1 MKVFVTGVGGQLGH
15 DVVNELNW
23 RGYGHLGSDIVDSD
37 AADYVKL
44 DITDGDAVMD
54 IISEYKPDV
63 IVHCAAWTAVDAA
76 EDEDKKATV
85 HAVNVEGTSNI
96 AKAAKAVDAKMVYI
110 STDYVFGAEAFD
122 TPIAESTWPAP
133 LGVYG
138 RTKLLGE
145 RLIEE
150 SGCDYVIIRTSW
162 LYSTYGKNFVKTIL
176 RLAAER
182 DELRV
187 VNDQIGSP
195 TYAKDLA
202 RVIVQICE
210 REGFESGVY
219 HYSNRGEISWCDF
232 ARAIIEVGGAECR
245 VVPCTTAEYG
255 AKAPRPAYSVL
266 DTSKIRSC
274 LGCEI
279 SDWRVALTECIN
291 QML

>member
-1 MKVFVTGVGGQLGH
+1 MRVLVTGANGQLGS
-15 DVVNELNW
+15 EL
-23 RGYGHLGSDIVDSD
+23 GGIAS
-37 AADYVKL
+37 ADYLFTDIAEL
-44 DITDGDAVMD
+44 DITNEDAVIAFVERNEID
-54 IISEYKPDV
+54 TIIN
-63 IVHCAAWTAVDAA
+63 CAAYTNVDRAEEEPEVAERVNTTAVALLA
-76 EDEDKKATV
+76 RVARRYKARLI
-85 HAVNVEGTSNI
+85 H
-96 AKAAKAVDAKMVYI
+96 I
-110 STDYVFGAEAFD
+110 STDYVFGGERFSA
-122 TPIAESTWPAP
+122 PIAESAAPAP

-150 SGCDYVIIRTSW
+150 SGCDYIIIRTSW

-195 TYAKDLA
+195 TYARDLA

-210 REGFESGVY
+210 RRGFEPGVY

-232 ARAIIEVGGAECR
+232 ARTIVEIGGMECCIK
-245 VVPCTTAEYG
+245 PCTTAEYG

-266 DTSKIRSC
+266 DTSKIRAC

-279 SDWRVALTECIN
+279 SDWRVSLAECIN

>member
-1 MKVFVTGVGGQLGH
+1 MRVLVTGANGQLGS
-15 DVVNELNW
+15 EL
-23 RGYGHLGSDIVDSD
+23 GGIAS
-37 AADYVKL
+37 ADYLFTDIAEL
-44 DITDGDAVMD
+44 DITNEDAVIAFVERNEID
-54 IISEYKPDV
+54 TIIN
-63 IVHCAAWTAVDAA
+63 CAAYTNVDRAEMEPAVAECVNTTAVALLA
-76 EDEDKKATV
+76 RVARRYKARLI
-85 HAVNVEGTSNI
+85 H
-96 AKAAKAVDAKMVYI
+96 I
-110 STDYVFGAEAFD
+110 STDYVFGGERFSA
-122 TPIAESTWPAP
+122 PIAESAAPAP

-150 SGCDYVIIRTSW
+150 SGCDYIIIRTSW

-195 TYAKDLA
+195 TYARDLA

-210 REGFESGVY
+210 QKGFESGIY

-232 ARAIIEVGGAECR
+232 ARAIMEISGAECR

-266 DTSKIRSC
+266 DTSKIRAC

-279 SDWRVALTECIN
+279 SDWRVSLAECIN

>member
-1 MKVFVTGVGGQLGH
+1 MVTGANGQLGS
-15 DVVNELNW
+15 EL
-23 RGYGHLGSDIVDSD
+23 RLVAS
-37 AADYVKL
+37 ADYLFTDIAEL
-44 DITDGDAVMD
+44 DISNEDAVIAFVERNKID
-54 IISEYKPDV
+54 TIIN
-63 IVHCAAWTAVDAA
+63 CAAYTNVDRAEEEPEIAERVNTTAVALLA
-76 EDEDKKATV
+76 RVARRYNARLI
-85 HAVNVEGTSNI
+85 H
-96 AKAAKAVDAKMVYI
+96 I
-110 STDYVFGAEAFD
+110 STDYIFGAEAFD

-145 RLIEE
+145 RAIEE

-202 RVIVQICE
+202 SVIVQICE

-232 ARAIIEVGGAECR
+232 AQAIVEIGGAKCR
-245 VVPCTTAEYG
+245 VTPCTTAEYG

-266 DTSKIRSC
+266 DTSKICKALRC
-274 LGCEI
+274 DI
-279 SDWRVALTECIN
+279 PDWRDSLAECIKS
-291 QML
+291 M

>member
-1 MKVFVTGVGGQLGH
+1 MRVLVTGANGQLGS
-15 DVVNELNW
+15 EL
-23 RGYGHLGSDIVDSD
+23 RVIAS
-37 AADYVKL
+37 ADYLFTDVAEL
-44 DITDGDAVMD
+44 DITNEDAVIAFVERNGID
-54 IISEYKPDV
+54 TIIN
-63 IVHCAAWTAVDAA
+63 CAAYTNVDRAEEEPAIAESVNTTAV
-76 EDEDKKATV
+76 
-85 HAVNVEGTSNI
+85 AVLARV
-96 AKAAKAVDAKMVYI
+96 AKQHNARLIHI
-110 STDYVFGAEAFD
+110 STDYVFGGESYE
-122 TPIAESTWPAP
+122 TPIKESAVPAP

-150 SGCDYVIIRTSW
+150 SGCDYIIIRTSW

-195 TYAKDLA
+195 TYARDLA

-210 REGFESGVY
+210 RRGFEPGVY

-232 ARAIIEVGGAECR
+232 ARAIMEISGAECR

-266 DTSKIRSC
+266 DTSKIRAC

-279 SDWRVALTECIN
+279 SDWRVSLAECIN

>member
-1 MKVFVTGVGGQLGH
+1 MRVLVTGANGQLGS
-15 DVVNELNW
+15 EL
-23 RGYGHLGSDIVDSD
+23 RDIAS
-37 AADYVKL
+37 ADYLFTDIEEL
-44 DITDGDAVMD
+44 DISNEGAVTEIVERNGID
-54 IISEYKPDV
+54 TIIN
-63 IVHCAAWTAVDAA
+63 CAAYTNVDRAEEEPAVAESVNTTAV
-76 EDEDKKATV
+76 
-85 HAVNVEGTSNI
+85 AVLARV
-96 AKAAKAVDAKMVYI
+96 AKRHNARLIHI
-110 STDYVFGAEAFD
+110 STDYVFGGDSFD
-122 TPIAESTWPAP
+122 APIKESATPAP

-138 RTKLLGE
+138 RTKFAGE
-145 RLIEE
+145 MAIVE
-150 SGCDYVIIRTSW
+150 SGCDYIIIRTSW
-162 LYSTYGKNFVKTIL
+162 LYSTHGKNFVKTIL
-176 RLAAER
+176 RLAVER

>member
-1 MKVFVTGVGGQLGH
+1 MRVLVTGANGQLGS
-15 DVVNELNW
+15 EL
-23 RGYGHLGSDIVDSD
+23 RVIAS
-37 AADYVKL
+37 ADYLFTDVAEL
-44 DITDGDAVMD
+44 DITNEDAVIAFVERNGID
-54 IISEYKPDV
+54 TIIN
-63 IVHCAAWTAVDAA
+63 CAAYTNVDRAEEEPAVAESVNTTAV
-76 EDEDKKATV
+76 
-85 HAVNVEGTSNI
+85 AVLARV
-96 AKAAKAVDAKMVYI
+96 AKRHNARLIHI
-110 STDYVFGAEAFD
+110 STDYVFGGDSFD
-122 TPIAESTWPAP
+122 APIKESATPAP

-138 RTKLLGE
+138 RTKFAGE
-145 RLIEE
+145 MAIVE
-150 SGCDYVIIRTSW
+150 SGCDYIIIRTSW

-176 RLAAER
+176 RLAVER

>member
-1 MKVFVTGVGGQLGH
+1 MRVLVTGANGQLGS
-15 DVVNELNW
+15 EL
-23 RGYGHLGSDIVDSD
+23 RGIAS
-37 AADYVKL
+37 ADYLFTDIAEL
-44 DITDGDAVMD
+44 DISNEDAVIAFVERNEID
-54 IISEYKPDV
+54 TIIN
-63 IVHCAAWTAVDAA
+63 CAAYTNVDRAEEEPEVAKSVNTTAVALLA
-76 EDEDKKATV
+76 RVARRYNARLI
-85 HAVNVEGTSNI
+85 H
-96 AKAAKAVDAKMVYI
+96 I
-110 STDYVFGAEAFD
+110 STDYVFGAEVFD

-150 SGCDYVIIRTSW
+150 SGCDYIIIRTSW

-195 TYAKDLA
+195 TYARDLA

-210 REGFESGVY
+210 QKGFESGVY
-219 HYSNRGEISWCDF
+219 HYSNRGEISWYDF
-232 ARAIIEVGGAECR
+232 ARAIVEIGGMDCR
-245 VVPCTTAEYG
+245 IKPCTTAEYG

-266 DTSKIRSC
+266 DASKICNALR
-274 LGCEI
+274 CEI
-279 SDWRVALTECIN
+279 SDWRVSLAECIN
-291 QML
+291 KM

>member
-1 MKVFVTGVGGQLGH
+1 MRVLVTGANGQLGS
-15 DVVNELNW
+15 EL
-23 RGYGHLGSDIVDSD
+23 RVIAS
-37 AADYVKL
+37 ADYLFTDVAEL
-44 DITDGDAVMD
+44 DITNEDAVIAFVERNKID
-54 IISEYKPDV
+54 TIIN
-63 IVHCAAWTAVDAA
+63 CAAYTNVDRAEEEPAVAERVNTTAVALLA
-76 EDEDKKATV
+76 RVARRYKARLI
-85 HAVNVEGTSNI
+85 H
-96 AKAAKAVDAKMVYI
+96 I
-110 STDYVFGAEAFD
+110 STDYVFGGESYE
-122 TPIAESTWPAP
+122 TPIKESATPAP

-150 SGCDYVIIRTSW
+150 SGCDYIIIRTSW

-210 REGFESGVY
+210 RRGFESGVY

-232 ARAIIEVGGAECR
+232 ARAIMEISGAECR

-266 DTSKIRSC
+266 DTSKIRAC

-279 SDWRVALTECIN
+279 SDWRVSLAECIN

>member
-1 MKVFVTGVGGQLGH
+1 MRVLVTGANGQLGS
-15 DVVNELNW
+15 EL
-23 RGYGHLGSDIVDSD
+23 RDIAS
-37 AADYVKL
+37 ADYLFTDIEEL
-44 DITDGDAVMD
+44 DISNEDAVTEIVERNGID
-54 IISEYKPDV
+54 TIIN
-63 IVHCAAWTAVDAA
+63 CAAYTNVDRAEEEPAVAESVNTTAV
-76 EDEDKKATV
+76 
-85 HAVNVEGTSNI
+85 AVLARV
-96 AKAAKAVDAKMVYI
+96 AKRHNARLIHI
-110 STDYVFGAEAFD
+110 STDYVFGGDSFD
-122 TPIAESTWPAP
+122 APIKESATPAP

-138 RTKLLGE
+138 RTKFAGE
-145 RLIEE
+145 MAIVE
-150 SGCDYVIIRTSW
+150 SGCDYIIIRTSW

-176 RLAAER
+176 RLAVER

>member
-1 MKVFVTGVGGQLGH
+1 MRVLVTGANGQLGS
-15 DVVNELNW
+15 EL
-23 RGYGHLGSDIVDSD
+23 RLVAS
-37 AADYVKL
+37 ADYLFTDIEEL
-44 DITDGDAVMD
+44 DISNEGAVTEIVERNGID
-54 IISEYKPDV
+54 TIIN
-63 IVHCAAWTAVDAA
+63 CAAYTNVDGAEEEPAVAESVNTTAV
-76 EDEDKKATV
+76 
-85 HAVNVEGTSNI
+85 AVLARV
-96 AKAAKAVDAKMVYI
+96 AKRHNARLIHI
-110 STDYVFGAEAFD
+110 STDYVFGGDSFD
-122 TPIAESTWPAP
+122 APIKESATPAP

-138 RTKLLGE
+138 RTKFAGE
-145 RLIEE
+145 MAIVE
-150 SGCDYVIIRTSW
+150 SGCDYIIIRTSW

>member
-1 MKVFVTGVGGQLGH
+1 MRVLVTGANGQLGS
-15 DVVNELNW
+15 EL
-23 RGYGHLGSDIVDSD
+23 RLVAS
-37 AADYVKL
+37 ADYLFTDIAEL
-44 DITDGDAVMD
+44 DITNETAVTEFVERNKID
-54 IISEYKPDV
+54 TIIN
-63 IVHCAAWTAVDAA
+63 CAAYTNVDRAEEEPEVAKRVNTTAVALLA
-76 EDEDKKATV
+76 RVARRYNARLI
-85 HAVNVEGTSNI
+85 H
-96 AKAAKAVDAKMVYI
+96 I

-182 DELRV
+182 EELRV

-202 RVIVQICE
+202 SVIVQICE
-210 REGFESGVY
+210 REGFESDVY

-232 ARAIIEVGGAECR
+232 AQAIVEIGGAKCR
-245 VVPCTTAEYG
+245 VTPCTTAEYG

-266 DTSKIRSC
+266 DTSKICKALRC
-274 LGCEI
+274 DI
-279 SDWRVALTECIN
+279 PDWRDSLAECIN
-291 QML
+291 KML